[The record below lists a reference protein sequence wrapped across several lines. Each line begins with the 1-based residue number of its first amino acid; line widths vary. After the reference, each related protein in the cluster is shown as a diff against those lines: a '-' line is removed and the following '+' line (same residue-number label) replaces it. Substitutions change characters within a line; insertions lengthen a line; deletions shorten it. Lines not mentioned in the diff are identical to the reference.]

1 MRLFIGL
8 WPAPEVADVL
18 DRLSRPEHPDV
29 RWTARTHWHVT
40 LRFLGE
46 VEDDDEPALVEALE
60 VAGSWPARLAALGPA
75 TARLGRHNIVVP
87 VHGVDDLG
95 AAAADA
101 TRAFGPP
108 REERPFTGHLT
119 VARGR
124 SGRPVPPELTG
135 QEVEAAWSVAELA
148 LVRSD
153 LSSKGARYSTIS
165 TVTLAP
171 DPTRAAP

>member
-1 MRLFIGL
+1 MTRLFVGL

-18 DRLSRPEHPDV
+18 DGLARPQHPDV
-29 RWTARTHWHVT
+29 RWTARAQWHVT

-46 VEDDDEPALVEALE
+46 VEDDDMPALIEALA
-60 VAGSWPARLAALGPA
+60 VAGSWPARLATLGPA

-108 REERPFTGHLT
+108 EERAFTGHLT

-148 LVRSD
+148 VVRSD
-153 LSSKGARYSTIS
+153 LSSEGARYSTIS
-165 TVTLAP
+165 TVTLAS